1 MLSNEEIKALGRVAR
16 VSLDENET
24 HLLCHDLNALL
35 EMASVL
41 ESLPRDNSDIIQR
54 TVTLK
59 EMRED
64 RAAFDTSLA
73 EAGKVFSVPPIM
85 EKT

>member
-64 RAAFDTSLA
+64 RAAFDVSLA

>member
-41 ESLPRDNSDIIQR
+41 ESLPRDNSDIQR

-64 RAAFDTSLA
+64 RAAFDVSLA